1 MGTITSQTYLMDKQ
15 RSLVS
20 LRVCFLGW
28 AWEALGTIMFLI
40 VPLQRYLGLT
50 YLHCFDA
57 LLTFILIPIVYL
69 ANDEETKEII
79 VQKGWYKG
87 IKHMIHYKNK
97 VQPL

>member
-1 MGTITSQTYLMDKQ
+1 MGTISLKAYQKDRR

-28 AWEALGTIMFLI
+28 AWESLGTITFLI
-40 VPLQRYLGLT
+40 VPLQSYLGLT

-69 ANDEETKEII
+69 ANDEETKAAI
-79 VQKGWYKG
+79 VENGWVMG
-87 IKHMIHYKNK
+87 IRQIALQTNK
-97 VQPL
+97 VSSS